1 MLWFVCLQLTRSDGS
16 TMTHA
21 GVLEFVAEEGT
32 VGLPPKVRRSLGK
45 TGDEPLGY
53 IKVSQCQGLMRRKGG
68 RLVRLLPFHHG
79 VVGSEGGGER
89 AGPGRGCML
98 GHQALHDA

>member
-1 MLWFVCLQLTRSDGS
+1 
-16 TMTHA
+16 MTHA

-53 IKVSQCQGLMRRKGG
+53 IKVSARG
-68 RLVRLLPFHHG
+68 RT
-79 VVGSEGGGER
+79 
-89 AGPGRGCML
+89 ARG
-98 GHQALHDA
+98 